1 MLCFSNFSL
10 DERLLQA
17 LQKLNYQKPTPI
29 QEQAIPSILEGRDIT
44 ASAST
49 GTGKTAAF
57 LLPILQDLLSQ
68 GKDARKKNHPRALI
82 LSPTR
87 ELAMQIAKA
96 AEEYSVFIPDL
107 KTICLYGGVP
117 YFKQEKQLSQLY
129 DVVIATPGR
138 LLDFL
143 ENDKLS
149 LSTLQYLVLDEAD
162 RMLDLGFLDPVYQ
175 IANSSPNTRK
185 TLLFSAT
192 LAPKIV
198 SLSKNLQKDPL
209 EITIERSSSGI
220 GKIEEHLYFADD
232 LQHKTSLLMHLLKNT
247 EIKQG
252 IIFTSTIQSARN
264 LTDQLRTLG
273 YQSAAL
279 HGEMNQH
286 QRSKIVR
293 SMHAGRIQFLVA
305 TDVASRGIDV
315 PALSHIINLDL
326 PFHAEDYVHR
336 IGRTGRAGT
345 SGTAITF
352 AYYKEKKKLVAIE
365 QIMGKTLEPTEIPG
379 LEPRKKSMGTKH
391 SKRPFSLNNRTD
403 RFSFKGKKSSFKEN
417 SYRKEGSF
425 RENSYKGHGSA
436 DARSSPLSF
445 RRGDESSTGAW
456 PGKDSRKKREN
467 PLSPG
472 KFHNKNK
479 GNMRRRNHPF

>member
-1 MLCFSNFSL
+1 MQCFSKFSL

-17 LQKLNYQKPTPI
+17 LKKLKYQKPTPI
-29 QEQAIPSILEGRDIT
+29 QEQAIPAILDGKDIT

-57 LLPILQDLLSQ
+57 LLPILQNLLSQ
-68 GKDARKKNHPRALI
+68 GKEARKKNHPRALI

-96 AEEYSVFIPDL
+96 AEDYSAFLPHC

-117 YFKQEKQLSQLY
+117 YYKQEKQLSQLY
-129 DVVIATPGR
+129 DIVIATPGR
-138 LLDFL
+138 LLDYL
-143 ENDKLS
+143 ENEKLS
-149 LSTLQYLVLDEAD
+149 LSSLQYLVLDEAD
-162 RMLDLGFLDPVYQ
+162 RMLDLGFMEPVYQ
-175 IANSSPNTRK
+175 IANSSPKTRQ

-192 LAPKIV
+192 FAPKIL
-198 SLSKNLQKDPL
+198 SLSKSLQKDPV

-220 GKIEEHLYFADD
+220 GKIDEHLYFADD
-232 LQHKTSLLMHLLKNT
+232 LQHKTSLLVHLLKNT

-252 IIFTSTIQSARN
+252 IIFTSTIQSTRN
-264 LTDQLRTLG
+264 LTDQLRDMG
-273 YQSAAL
+273 YQSASL

-293 SMHAGRIQFLVA
+293 SMHSGKIQFLVA

-326 PFHAEDYVHR
+326 PFHAEDYIHR

-352 AYYKEKKKLVAIE
+352 AYYKEKKKLTAIE
-365 QIMGKTLEPTEIPG
+365 QLMGKTLSPSEIPG
-379 LEPRKKSMGTKH
+379 LEPSQKSYG
-391 SKRPFSLNNRTD
+391 SKRHKKHFSAYKTEN
-403 RFSFKGKKSSFKEN
+403 FSFRGKQTHFKEN
-417 SYRKEGSF
+417 SYKRHNTAGTRKNSFSLRNSDAPVANKSGRGSTK
-425 RENSYKGHGSA
+425 R
-436 DARSSPLSF
+436 DLPLQ
-445 RRGDESSTGAW
+445 
-456 PGKDSRKKREN
+456 GKLYS
-467 PLSPG
+467 
-472 KFHNKNK
+472 KNK
-479 GNMRRRNHPF
+479 GNTRRRNHPF